1 MWCPLRR
8 GSAEEKK
15 SFYST
20 QELVAVT
27 LLLKGRYMPMSSN
40 LEDWETQQEAKHA
53 AAHKE
58 GPLDFLAGGG
68 AVASRREQEE
78 RRVSDTLAKEAE
90 KRHKKLVEA
99 SMKGLRD
106 ATFPDEIAHFR
117 DVLLKLNLTPTEQEE
132 LRKLLW
138 EKFR

>member
-1 MWCPLRR
+1 MRFDHL
-8 GSAEEKK
+8 SEVSSHHVIAERQVH
-15 SFYST
+15 T
-20 QELVAVT
+20 ML
-27 LLLKGRYMPMSSN
+27 SN

-58 GPLDFLAGGG
+58 GPLNFLAGGG
-68 AVASRREQEE
+68 AVASKREQEE
-78 RRVSDTLAKEAE
+78 RRVSDILAHEAE
-90 KRHKKLVEA
+90 ERHKKMVEA

-117 DVLLKLNLTPTEQEE
+117 DRLLKLNLTPKEGEE
-132 LRKLLW
+132 LKKLLW

>member
-1 MWCPLRR
+1 
-8 GSAEEKK
+8 
-15 SFYST
+15 
-20 QELVAVT
+20 
-27 LLLKGRYMPMSSN
+27 MSSN
-40 LEDWETQQEAKHA
+40 LEDWETQQEAKQA

-68 AVASRREQEE
+68 AVASRREQQEK
-78 RRVSDTLAKEAE
+78 RVSDALAHEAE
-90 KRHKKLVEA
+90 EHHKKLVET

-117 DVLLKLNLTPTEQEE
+117 DALLKLNLTPKEQEE
-132 LRKLLW
+132 LKELLW

>member
-1 MWCPLRR
+1 
-8 GSAEEKK
+8 
-15 SFYST
+15 
-20 QELVAVT
+20 
-27 LLLKGRYMPMSSN
+27 MSSN
-40 LEDWETQQEAKHA
+40 LGDWETQQEAKHA

-58 GPLDFLAGGG
+58 GPLSFLAGGG

-78 RRVSDTLAKEAE
+78 KRVSDALAHEAE
-90 KRHKKLVEA
+90 EYHKKLFEA

-117 DVLLKLNLTPTEQEE
+117 DELLKLDLTPKEQED
-132 LRKLLW
+132 LKQLLW

>member
-1 MWCPLRR
+1 MRFDHL
-8 GSAEEKK
+8 SEVSSHHVIAERQVH
-15 SFYST
+15 T
-20 QELVAVT
+20 ML
-27 LLLKGRYMPMSSN
+27 SN

-58 GPLDFLAGGG
+58 GPLNFLAGGG
-68 AVASRREQEE
+68 AVASKREQEE
-78 RRVSDTLAKEAE
+78 RRVSDILAHEAE
-90 KRHKKLVEA
+90 ERHKKMVEA

-117 DVLLKLNLTPTEQEE
+117 DRLLKLNLTTKEGEE
-132 LRKLLW
+132 LKKLLW

>member
-1 MWCPLRR
+1 MI
-8 GSAEEKK
+8 AERQVH
-15 SFYST
+15 T
-20 QELVAVT
+20 
-27 LLLKGRYMPMSSN
+27 MSSN

-58 GPLDFLAGGG
+58 GPLNFLAGGG

-78 RRVSDTLAKEAE
+78 HRVSDILAHEAE
-90 KRHKKLVEA
+90 ERHKKVQA

-117 DVLLKLNLTPTEQEE
+117 DALLKLKLRPIEEEE
-132 LRKLLW
+132 LKKLLW